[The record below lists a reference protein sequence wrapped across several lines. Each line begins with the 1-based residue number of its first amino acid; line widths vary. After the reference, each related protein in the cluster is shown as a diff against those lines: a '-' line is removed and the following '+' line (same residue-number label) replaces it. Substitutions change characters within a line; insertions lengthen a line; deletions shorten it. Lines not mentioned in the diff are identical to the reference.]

1 MLLKKKTL
9 SKAAVTMA
17 IIAALVTV
25 PVGSIAMTAFAAEEP
40 ATEEEVLTSDE
51 AAEGETAEEGAEGS
65 TEEGAEGAAE
75 GETGEITEEQAVDPT
90 LDLEPEEEGD
100 NSGADSIAEQIN
112 TRRNTFADE
121 AVMQIQIGYEF
132 DDGSFDEW
140 ARGTGFLIGNRYL
153 MTAQLLVDTS
163 VTSTLFQTNL
173 EQRGDAYRRTG
184 INLADE
190 RESEMHIVY
199 RVVDTAGNMKKVEGE
214 IIKNGMGLVILSEAE
229 SIATGVFADSETIN
243 TTEGT
248 VVGVKFAGDRNDK
261 CQVQSVKAIVNTG
274 NASEAVAGFT
284 LTADTSLGNP
294 IGAPV
299 LNDAGSVI
307 GMITGNGEHLTCL
320 TADAIETF
328 LSMQGV
334 TFRTEASVAR
344 EQRAA
349 DDERARLEAL
359 AAQAD
364 VVDRVALKTV
374 ITDAQGIDRKP
385 YTEETLTVLDNAI
398 KAAQLTYEDQE
409 ATQVAVNEAIASVT
423 NAKDLLKEKSFF
435 QNLGGMNIF
444 LIILAVL
451 GLAAIGFVMSKKD
464 NREGVGAIVSDK
476 LAALGSLFAKKGDG
490 KKKEAK
496 AKSKKAKKNAE
507 FDKEAMIQRDLEKMA
522 EESEKLLEDEDEAP
536 VRKAP
541 KKAAVQKKVPV
552 IVDEDDNEVYGDADL
567 DETVRT
573 APERKVERDAVLP
586 GIVYAEDKEED
597 PTGELSNEDGTT
609 VLTQEEEE
617 PLTATLTR
625 VDDGTQITITDGF
638 TIGKEKKKVDYC
650 ILNNSAISRVHA
662 KFIVKGDDF
671 YVEDQKSTNYTYING
686 AQIPE
691 HRAVFL
697 SDGSTIKLAD
707 VEFTFSKAS

>member
-25 PVGSIAMTAFAAEEP
+25 PVGTIAMTAFAAEEP

-51 AAEGETAEEGAEGS
+51 AAEGETAEESAEGGAEG
-65 TEEGAEGAAE
+65 TVE
-75 GETGEITEEQAVDPT
+75 GEAEITEEQAVDPT

-173 EQRGDAYRRTG
+173 EQRGDAYKRTG

-190 RESEMHIVY
+190 RESEMHIAY
-199 RVVDTAGNMKKVEGE
+199 RVVDTAGNIKKVEGE

-248 VVGVKFAGDRNDK
+248 VVGIKFAGDRNDK
-261 CQVQSVKAIVNTG
+261 CQVQSVKGIVNTG
-274 NASEAVAGFT
+274 STNAAVAGFT

-328 LSMQGV
+328 LTMQGV
-334 TFRTEASVAR
+334 TFKTEASVAR

-374 ITDAQGIDRKP
+374 ITDVQGIDRKP
-385 YTEETLTVLDNAI
+385 YTEESLAALDEAI
-398 KAAQLTYEDQE
+398 RAAQLVYEDQE
-409 ATQVAVNEAIASVT
+409 ATQVSVNEAIASVT
-423 NAKDLLKEKSFF
+423 NAKDLLKEKSFL
-435 QNLGGMNIF
+435 QNLGGMNTI
-444 LIILAVL
+444 LIVLVVL
-451 GLAAIGFVMSKKD
+451 GLAAIGFVMRKQD
-464 NREGVGAIVSDK
+464 NRAGMGAIVSDK
-476 LAALGSLFAKKGDG
+476 LAAIGSVFAKKGDG
-490 KKKEAK
+490 KKKETAAK
-496 AKSKKAKKNAE
+496 PKKTKKKGE
-507 FDKEAMIQRDLEKMA
+507 FDKEAMIQKDLEKMA
-522 EESEKLLEDEDEAP
+522 EESKKALEDEDEAP
-536 VRKAP
+536 AKKAP
-541 KKAAVQKKVPV
+541 KKASVQKKVPV
-552 IVDEDDNEVYGDADL
+552 VVDEDDNEVYGDEDL

-573 APERKVERDAVLP
+573 APERKVDRNAVLP
-586 GIVYAEDKEED
+586 GIVYAEDREED
-597 PTGELSNEDGTT
+597 ATGELSNEDGTT
-609 VLTQEEEE
+609 VLAKEEEE

-650 ILNNSAISRVHA
+650 IINNSAVSRVHA